1 MKAEKILL
9 LGGSAQQV
17 TAIRE
22 ARNMGY
28 ETVLCDY
35 LPDNPGQYAA
45 DHYYNISTTDRE
57 AVLNTARKEQIDGI
71 LAYASDPAAPTAA
84 WVAEQMHLPGNPF
97 HAVETLCSKHL
108 FRLFLK
114 SHGFNCPESFSYQN
128 VADALKD
135 ASAFPY
141 PVLVKPSDSSGS
153 KGVTLLKSSDGL
165 QEAAEAAF
173 SFSRAHEIIIEEYVQ
188 KSTQYLIG
196 GDLFIVNGKV
206 VLWGLMNCYR
216 DEQINPLVPMGKSY
230 PPFLSDVQFRLVKET
245 LQKMVSELPI
255 QNGAMNVELVLDQKD
270 RVFVLDAG
278 PRNGGNMIPEL
289 MGMIFDQDIVRMT
302 IEAAM
307 GKQIQLKETEGH
319 PFYATHNLHSARSG
333 VYRDIR
339 FSEELN
345 PYLIRKELWKKPGD
359 PVVPFLNSSGALGII
374 FLKFPDRG
382 TMEYY
387 LRRMTDFYSVILD
400 EDISHE

>member
-1 MKAEKILL
+1 MKAEKLML

-97 HAVETLCSKHL
+97 HAVETLCSKQL

-114 SHGFNCPESFSYQN
+114 SHGLNCPESFSYQN

-230 PPFLSDVQFRLVKET
+230 PPFLSDVQLRLVKET

>member
-1 MKAEKILL
+1 MKAEKLML

-22 ARNMGY
+22 AGNMGY
-28 ETVLCDY
+28 ETILCDY

-173 SFSRAHEIIIEEYVQ
+173 SFSRAHEIIIEESVQ
-188 KSTQYLIG
+188 KSTPYLIG

-230 PPFLSDVQFRLVKET
+230 PPFLSDVQLRLVKET

>member
-1 MKAEKILL
+1 MKAEKLML

-22 ARNMGY
+22 AENMGY

-35 LPDNPGQYAA
+35 LLDNPGQYAA

-188 KSTQYLIG
+188 KSTPYLIG

-230 PPFLSDVQFRLVKET
+230 PPFLSDVQLRLVKET
-245 LQKMVSELPI
+245 LQRMVSELPI

>member
-1 MKAEKILL
+1 MKAEKLML

-108 FRLFLK
+108 FRSFLK

-135 ASAFPY
+135 VSAFPY

-188 KSTQYLIG
+188 KSTPYLIG
-196 GDLFIVNGKV
+196 GDLFIIKGKV

-230 PPFLSDVQFRLVKET
+230 PPFLSDVQLRLVKET
-245 LQKMVSELPI
+245 LQRMVSELPI

-302 IEAAM
+302 IEASM

>member
-1 MKAEKILL
+1 MKAEKLML

-22 ARNMGY
+22 AGNMGY
-28 ETVLCDY
+28 ETILCDY

-188 KSTQYLIG
+188 KSTPYLIG

-230 PPFLSDVQFRLVKET
+230 PPFLSDVQLRLVKET

-289 MGMIFDQDIVRMT
+289 MGIIFDQDIVRMT

>member
-1 MKAEKILL
+1 MKAEKLML

-17 TAIRE
+17 TAIRKAE
-22 ARNMGY
+22 NMGY
-28 ETVLCDY
+28 ETILCDY

-108 FRLFLK
+108 FRSFLK

-153 KGVTLLKSSDGL
+153 KGVTLLKSSEGL

-188 KSTQYLIG
+188 KSTPYLIG

-230 PPFLSDVQFRLVKET
+230 PPFLSDVQLRLVKET
-245 LQKMVSELPI
+245 LQRMVSELPI

-302 IEAAM
+302 IEASM

>member
-1 MKAEKILL
+1 MKAEKLML

-17 TAIRE
+17 TAIRKAE
-22 ARNMGY
+22 NMGY
-28 ETVLCDY
+28 ETILCDY

>member
-1 MKAEKILL
+1 MKAEKLML

-22 ARNMGY
+22 AGNMGY
-28 ETVLCDY
+28 ETILCDY

-108 FRLFLK
+108 FRSFLK

-135 ASAFPY
+135 VSAFPY

-188 KSTQYLIG
+188 KSTPYLIG
-196 GDLFIVNGKV
+196 GDLFIVNRKV

-230 PPFLSDVQFRLVKET
+230 PPFLSDVQLRLVKET

>member
-1 MKAEKILL
+1 MKAEKLML

>member
-1 MKAEKILL
+1 MKAEKLML

-22 ARNMGY
+22 AGNMGY
-28 ETVLCDY
+28 ETILCDY

-188 KSTQYLIG
+188 KSTPYLIG
-196 GDLFIVNGKV
+196 GDLFIIKGKV

-230 PPFLSDVQFRLVKET
+230 PPFLSDVQLRLVKET

>member
-1 MKAEKILL
+1 MKAEKLML

-22 ARNMGY
+22 AGNMGY
-28 ETVLCDY
+28 ETILCDY

-230 PPFLSDVQFRLVKET
+230 PPFLSDVQLRLVKET

>member
-1 MKAEKILL
+1 MKAEKLML

-108 FRLFLK
+108 FRSFLK

-188 KSTQYLIG
+188 KSTPYLIG

>member
-97 HAVETLCSKHL
+97 HSVATLCSKHL
-108 FRLFLK
+108 FRSFLK
-114 SHGFNCPESFSYQN
+114 SHGFNSPESFSYQN

-188 KSTQYLIG
+188 KSTPYLIG
-196 GDLFIVNGKV
+196 GDLFIVNRKV

-230 PPFLSDVQFRLVKET
+230 PPFLSDVQLRLVKET

-319 PFYATHNLHSARSG
+319 PFYATHNLHSARSC

>member
-1 MKAEKILL
+1 MKAEKLML

-71 LAYASDPAAPTAA
+71 LAYASDPAAPAAA

-188 KSTQYLIG
+188 KSTPYLIG

>member
-1 MKAEKILL
+1 MKAEKLML

-173 SFSRAHEIIIEEYVQ
+173 SFSRAHEIIIEEDVQ

>member
-22 ARNMGY
+22 AGDMGY
-28 ETVLCDY
+28 ETILCDY

-108 FRLFLK
+108 FRSFLK
-114 SHGFNCPESFSYQN
+114 SHGFNSPESFSYQN

-153 KGVTLLKSSDGL
+153 KGVTLLKSSEGL

-188 KSTQYLIG
+188 KSTPYLIG

-230 PPFLSDVQFRLVKET
+230 PPFLSDVQLRLVKET

>member
-1 MKAEKILL
+1 MKAEKLML

-22 ARNMGY
+22 AGNMGY
-28 ETVLCDY
+28 ETILCDY

-196 GDLFIVNGKV
+196 GDLFIINGKV

>member
-1 MKAEKILL
+1 MKAEKLML

-135 ASAFPY
+135 VSAFPY

>member
-22 ARNMGY
+22 AGNMGY
-28 ETVLCDY
+28 ETILCDY

-188 KSTQYLIG
+188 KSTPYLIG

-230 PPFLSDVQFRLVKET
+230 PPFLSDVQLRLVKET

>member
-1 MKAEKILL
+1 MKAEKLML

-22 ARNMGY
+22 AGNMGY
-28 ETVLCDY
+28 ETILCDY

>member
-1 MKAEKILL
+1 MKAEKLML

-22 ARNMGY
+22 AGNMGY
-28 ETVLCDY
+28 ETILCDY

-188 KSTQYLIG
+188 KSTPYLIG

-230 PPFLSDVQFRLVKET
+230 PPFLSDVQLRLVKET

>member
-1 MKAEKILL
+1 MKAEKLML

-230 PPFLSDVQFRLVKET
+230 PPFLSDVQLRLVKET

>member
-1 MKAEKILL
+1 MKAEKLML

-17 TAIRE
+17 TAIRKAE
-22 ARNMGY
+22 NMGY
-28 ETVLCDY
+28 ETILCDY

-153 KGVTLLKSSDGL
+153 K
-165 QEAAEAAF
+165 AEAAF

>member
-1 MKAEKILL
+1 MKAEKLML

-22 ARNMGY
+22 AENMGY
-28 ETVLCDY
+28 ETILCDY

-45 DHYYNISTTDRE
+45 DHYYNVSTTDRE
-57 AVLNTARKEQIDGI
+57 AVLNIARKEQIDGI

-108 FRLFLK
+108 FRSFLK

-153 KGVTLLKSSDGL
+153 KGVTLLKSSEGL

-188 KSTQYLIG
+188 KSTPYLIG

-230 PPFLSDVQFRLVKET
+230 PPFLSDVQLRLVKET

>member
-1 MKAEKILL
+1 MKAEKLML

-278 PRNGGNMIPEL
+278 PRTGGNMIPEL

>member
-35 LPDNPGQYAA
+35 LPDNPGQFAA
-45 DHYYNISTTDRE
+45 DHYYNISTTDRD
-57 AVLNTARKEQIDGI
+57 AVLDIARKEQIDGI

-97 HAVETLCSKHL
+97 HSVETLCSKHL
-108 FRLFLK
+108 FRQFLK
-114 SHGFNCPESFSYQN
+114 SHGFSCPESSSYQDLD
-128 VADALKD
+128 DALKD
-135 ASAFPY
+135 ASDFPY

-153 KGVTLLKSSDGL
+153 KGVTLLKSSEGL
-165 QEAAEAAF
+165 QSAAETAF
-173 SFSRAHEIIIEEYVQ
+173 SYSRAHEIIIEEYVS
-188 KSTQYLIG
+188 KSTPYLIG
-196 GDLFIVNGKV
+196 GDLFVVNGKV
-206 VLWGLMNCYR
+206 ALWGLMNCYR
-216 DEQINPLVPMGKSY
+216 DERINPLVPMGKSY
-230 PPFLSDVQFRLVKET
+230 PPFLSDGQLRLVKDT
-245 LQKMVSELPI
+245 LSRMVSELQI
-255 QNGAMNVELVLDQKD
+255 QNGAMNVELILDQKD

-307 GKQIQLKETEGH
+307 GKSVSVKETAGH
-319 PFYATHNLHSARSG
+319 PFYATHNLHSARRG
-333 VYRDIR
+333 KYLGIR

-359 PVVPFLNSSGALGII
+359 QVVPFLNSAGALGII
-374 FLKFPDRG
+374 FLKFPDRD

-387 LRRMTDFYSVILD
+387 LRRMTDFYTVILD
-400 EDISHE
+400 EDTSHE

>member
-1 MKAEKILL
+1 MKAEKLML

-141 PVLVKPSDSSGS
+141 PVLVKP
-153 KGVTLLKSSDGL
+153 KV
-165 QEAAEAAF
+165 
-173 SFSRAHEIIIEEYVQ
+173 SR
-188 KSTQYLIG
+188 
-196 GDLFIVNGKV
+196 
-206 VLWGLMNCYR
+206 C
-216 DEQINPLVPMGKSY
+216 
-230 PPFLSDVQFRLVKET
+230 
-245 LQKMVSELPI
+245 
-255 QNGAMNVELVLDQKD
+255 
-270 RVFVLDAG
+270 
-278 PRNGGNMIPEL
+278 
-289 MGMIFDQDIVRMT
+289 
-302 IEAAM
+302 
-307 GKQIQLKETEGH
+307 
-319 PFYATHNLHSARSG
+319 
-333 VYRDIR
+333 
-339 FSEELN
+339 
-345 PYLIRKELWKKPGD
+345 
-359 PVVPFLNSSGALGII
+359 
-374 FLKFPDRG
+374 
-382 TMEYY
+382 
-387 LRRMTDFYSVILD
+387 
-400 EDISHE
+400 

>member
-1 MKAEKILL
+1 M
-9 LGGSAQQV
+9 
-17 TAIRE
+17 
-22 ARNMGY
+22 
-28 ETVLCDY
+28 
-35 LPDNPGQYAA
+35 
-45 DHYYNISTTDRE
+45 
-57 AVLNTARKEQIDGI
+57 LNTARKEQIDGI

-108 FRLFLK
+108 FRSFLK

-135 ASAFPY
+135 VSAFPY